1 MLCTIFPPFSP
12 SYCTSHPPTPQYL
25 ISHSRHWVISSHL
38 FPLLYI
44 CQPLTL
50 FPSFRCF
57 SPSIRRCL
65 AQASF
70 NGLNSSIN
78 YCWNFN
84 SALLCNISPHFI
96 SGMIGFYLFPLL
108 FPSSHGQNCYIGR
121 ECSDNL
127 Y

>member
-84 SALLCNISPHFI
+84 STLLCNISQFHKWYDWFLPV
-96 SGMIGFYLFPLL
+96 SSALPLL
-108 FPSSHGQNCYIGR
+108 PWSELLHWERMQ
-121 ECSDNL
+121 
-127 Y
+127 